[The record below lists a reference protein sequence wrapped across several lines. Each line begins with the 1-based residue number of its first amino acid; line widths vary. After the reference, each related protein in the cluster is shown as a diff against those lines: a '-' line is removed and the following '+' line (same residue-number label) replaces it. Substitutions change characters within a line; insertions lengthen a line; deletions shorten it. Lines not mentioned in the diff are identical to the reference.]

1 MLSDDKK
8 YLDALDAYIKEHPKD
23 HNALRIRGQY
33 VINKSNKGLLGDLK
47 ADFRRELSVTKIKD
61 VYPKAKSK
69 EEKEMVEA
77 INSLSLGFRFLD
89 DKKDEKGITRNR
101 KNDLIKLA
109 GLVKGIIAAVQQSLL
124 VVNDDHPHV
133 RHLR

>member
-1 MLSDDKK
+1 MPLETESLLGSSTREKDR
-8 YLDALDAYIKEHPKD
+8 ALNNTISEVKTAISKF
-23 HNALRIRGQY
+23 
-33 VINKSNKGLLGDLK
+33 KSNKGLLGDLK